1 MKATLGHRGVVT
13 IPKACRDQLGLEAG
27 TVLDF
32 GVEDGVLV
40 ARKVP
45 PEDVIRKWRGRGR
58 LPTGLGVDE
67 YLDEA
72 RG

>member
-1 MKATLGHRGVVT
+1 MKATLGRRGVVT
-13 IPKACRDQLGLEAG
+13 IPKACRDQLELEAG

-32 GVEDGVLV
+32 EVEDGVLV
-40 ARKVP
+40 ARKVQ

-58 LPTGLGVDE
+58 LPTGLGVDD
-67 YLDEA
+67 YLDKA

>member
-1 MKATLGHRGVVT
+1 MT
-13 IPKACRDQLGLEAG
+13 IPKSCRDKLGLEAG

-32 GVEDGVLV
+32 EVEDGVLV
-40 ARKVP
+40 AREVQ

-58 LPTGLGVDE
+58 LPTGPGVDE

>member
-1 MKATLGHRGVVT
+1 MKATVGLRGRVT
-13 IPKACRDQLGLEAG
+13 IPQSCRDKLGLEAG
-27 TVLDF
+27 TMLHF
-32 GVEDGVLV
+32 EVEDGVLV

-45 PEDVIRKWRGRGR
+45 PEDVCRKWRGRGR
-58 LPTGLGVDE
+58 LPLGVDE

>member
-1 MKATLGHRGVVT
+1 MKATLGRRGLVT

-40 ARKVP
+40 ARKVQ
-45 PEDVIRKWRGRGR
+45 PEDVFRKWRGRGR
-58 LPTGLGVDE
+58 LPVGLGVDE
-67 YLDEA
+67 YLDEV

>member
-1 MKATLGHRGVVT
+1 M
-13 IPKACRDQLGLEAG
+13 
-27 TVLDF
+27 LDF
-32 GVEDGVLV
+32 QVEDGVLV

-67 YLDEA
+67 YLDRA